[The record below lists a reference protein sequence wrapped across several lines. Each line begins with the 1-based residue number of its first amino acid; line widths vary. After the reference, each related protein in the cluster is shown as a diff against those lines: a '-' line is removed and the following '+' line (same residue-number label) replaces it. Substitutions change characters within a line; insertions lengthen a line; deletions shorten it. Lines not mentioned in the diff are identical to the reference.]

1 MKATLDCLECIARQA
16 LRAARIATDDPAV
29 QRRILDD
36 TVARIPGMDLNDS
49 PASLSMA
56 AYQLAA
62 SHSGKEDPYRALK
75 RAQNELALSLEDVMR
90 ARIRESNDPLATAL
104 HLAAAGNV
112 IDLGILDSHQID
124 IERVVEEV
132 LHERFAIDHSD
143 CLKRDLDACNDL
155 LYLLD
160 NAGEIV
166 FDKLLIEVL
175 KEFTNVTAVVKG
187 APMLNDVVRED
198 ADLVGLTNVCEVID
212 NGGAFIGS
220 PLNQVPQSFLDRM
233 GRADII
239 IGKGQGNYET
249 IDDFDGNVYLI
260 LRAKCEIIAKHMG
273 VKFGQVALISTRR
286 RAGMPGA
293 EANAPGFGFSRR

>member
-1 MKATLDCLECIARQA
+1 MRAAPKPRLTSQNESTSPMKATLDCLECIARQA
-16 LRAARIATDDPAV
+16 LRAARIATDDPDV

-36 TVARIPGMDLNDS
+36 TVARIPAMDLNDS
-49 PASLSMA
+49 PAALSMV

-62 SHSGKEDPYRALK
+62 KHSGKDDPYRELK
-75 RAQNELALSLEDVMR
+75 RAQNELARSLEDAMR
-90 ARIRESNDPLATAL
+90 ARIHDSSDPLATAL

-124 IERVVEEV
+124 IVTVVEEV
-132 LHERFAIDHSD
+132 LHERFAVDHTD
-143 CLKRDLDACNDL
+143 RLRADLESCNDL

-175 KEFTNVTAVVKG
+175 QEYTPVTAVVKG
-187 APMLNDVVRED
+187 APMLNDVVMED
-198 ADLVGLTNVCEVID
+198 ADLVGLTKVCPVID

-220 PLNQVPQSFLDRM
+220 PLNQVPQTFLDRM

-249 IDDFDGNVYLI
+249 IDDFPGNV
-260 LRAKCEIIAKHMG
+260 
-273 VKFGQVALISTRR
+273 
-286 RAGMPGA
+286 
-293 EANAPGFGFSRR
+293 

>member
-1 MKATLDCLECIARQA
+1 MKATLDCLECIAKQA
-16 LRAARIATDDPAV
+16 LRAARVATDDTEV

-36 TVARIPGMDLNDS
+36 TMARIPGMDLADS

-56 AYQLAA
+56 AYQLTAQ
-62 SHSGKEDPYRALK
+62 HSGKGDPYRALK
-75 RAQNELALSLEDVMR
+75 RAQNELALSLEGAMR
-90 ARIRESNDPLATAL
+90 ARIQESEDPLVTAL

-112 IDLGILDSHQID
+112 IDLGIMESHEID
-124 IERVVEEV
+124 IERVIEEV
-132 LHERFAIDHSD
+132 LHERFAVDHTEA
-143 CLKRDLDACNDL
+143 LRAALDSCGDL

-175 KEFTNVTAVVKG
+175 KEYTPVTAVVKG
-187 APMLNDVVRED
+187 APILNDVIRED
-198 ADLVGLTNVCEVID
+198 AGFVGLTEVCPVID

-249 IDDFDGNVYLI
+249 IDDFDGNVFLI

-273 VKFGQVALISTRR
+273 VRFGQVALISTRQ
-286 RAGMPGA
+286 RAGA
-293 EANAPGFGFSRR
+293 K